1 MWIARDKNR
10 ELWLYDEKP
19 TREEKYSCWI
29 NKSSITNEGIGT
41 LDDTMFPE
49 LKWEDEPMEVDLVP
63 KGKTNKTDITVTRE
77 NIIFN
82 DSYWTNMCNT
92 TAMAAMA
99 AIIEKWNNIYLD
111 SVIEEV
117 CELSVAYANT
127 LIKKLK
133 SKELE
138 KNSK

>member
-1 MWIARDKNR
+1 
-10 ELWLYDEKP
+10 
-19 TREEKYSCWI
+19 
-29 NKSSITNEGIGT
+29 
-41 LDDTMFPE
+41 MFPE

-99 AIIEKWNNIYLD
+99 AIIEKWNNICLD